1 MEKRAV
7 LDVSSLMLFE
17 ASGDSEIDGV
27 DDATVVSFEEDEDD
41 AESCSY
47 GSSHC
52 ECIKKIEI
60 DFDQRVEDFC
70 LKDDEELENEG
81 NHEEVEDVVDQYYG
95 GYKAREVAPPPNTSE
110 ESVVADK
117 FKKSKVCDDANM
129 KMLNQRD
136 RDRLFWEACLAS

>member
-27 DDATVVSFEEDEDD
+27 DDATVASFEEDEDD

-47 GSSHC
+47 GLSHC

-60 DFDQRVEDFC
+60 DFDQRVEGFC
-70 LKDDEELENEG
+70 LKDDEEVENEG
-81 NHEEVEDVVDQYYG
+81 NHEQVEDVVGAILWRLQG
-95 GYKAREVAPPPNTSE
+95 GGGGTAA
-110 ESVVADK
+110 
-117 FKKSKVCDDANM
+117 
-129 KMLNQRD
+129 
-136 RDRLFWEACLAS
+136 